1 MQRWTLHYC
10 LSPPQI
16 DRRCSR
22 IDMCLNMML
31 IRWLG
36 WLSVPQHHRAWW
48 RGSANERSQQRAV
61 EVIYAHLPSLPLRP
75 SLWCGVLWMGA
86 IMVIAIIP
94 LLVIVVGPRQQ
105 IKSSGSIL
113 INCHCKGITESS
125 SHTVAQPVLRVQWLT
140 PPQPQLAAAAV
151 E

>member
-48 RGSANERSQQRAV
+48 RGSAHERDHNSERWRWSTP
-61 EVIYAHLPSLPLRP
+61 ISHPCP